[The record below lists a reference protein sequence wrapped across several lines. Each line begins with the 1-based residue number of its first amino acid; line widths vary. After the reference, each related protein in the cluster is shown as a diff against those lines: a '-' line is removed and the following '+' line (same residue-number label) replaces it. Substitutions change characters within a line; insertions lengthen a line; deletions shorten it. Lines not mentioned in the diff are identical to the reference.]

1 MEIYNETVNDL
12 LDPNKTNL
20 QIRGDNKNEDV
31 FVESLTKV
39 PVKSLHE
46 IIQFINKGNE
56 VRKMG

>member
-12 LDPNKTNL
+12 LDPKKTNL

-31 FVESLTKV
+31 FVENLTKV
-39 PVKSLHE
+39 PVRSLHD